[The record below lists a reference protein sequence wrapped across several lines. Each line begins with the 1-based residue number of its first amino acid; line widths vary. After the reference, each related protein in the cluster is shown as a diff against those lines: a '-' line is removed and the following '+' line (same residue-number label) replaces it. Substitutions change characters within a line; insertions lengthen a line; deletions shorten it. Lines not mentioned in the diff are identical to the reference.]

1 MGHFRKLFSGLRV
14 IFMTLRY
21 IPQWNWVIV
30 VITRL
35 GFFKNTPE
43 STVSKPHVPHC
54 SMDTFCF
61 LGVHTFIFRQTYHWI
76 VIFD

>member
-1 MGHFRKLFSGLRV
+1 
-14 IFMTLRY
+14 MTLRY

-43 STVSKPHVPHC
+43 LIQNLMSPIVQWTLFFGGYTHSFSDRLINGLLYLIKSTLCWLFS
-54 SMDTFCF
+54 S
-61 LGVHTFIFRQTYHWI
+61 
-76 VIFD
+76 

>member
-1 MGHFRKLFSGLRV
+1 MGHFRKLFSGRRV

-43 STVSKPHVPHC
+43 LIQNLMSPIVQWTH
-54 SMDTFCF
+54 FF
-61 LGVHTFIFRQTYHWI
+61 WGVHTFIFRQTYQWI